1 MQDIARQPAGRQV
14 FGLTRRQAIRVGI
27 LGAAGAVL
35 VAAGGPALLDLIEP
49 SGTFA
54 LMRRR
59 WREHITGDT
68 FMGSQFPEAAEALSR
83 TTEQA
88 ERAFGGLR
96 LTDTGEALWS
106 DLPLGGTTEQ
116 RLVNVRSSYARLR
129 SIAAAYATRGSSLEA
144 DAGVRTD
151 LVAALDQLHAH
162 HYNSSLNTEG
172 NWWEW
177 QIGIPIQLT
186 ATSLLLFD
194 DLGAQRLDRFMTA
207 VDKFCPSPAGKG
219 TNRVWSA
226 RVVAERSILGEDP
239 EKLASARTQALPALR
254 YVVDGD
260 GMRQDG
266 SFLHHQHAYTG
277 AYGVSLVAS
286 TASLISLFHQSPWQ
300 FTQAEI
306 ADVLDWTESGLVPWL
321 HRGALLAPV
330 RGRTIA
336 RPGATDLSAGIQAT
350 QALLLL
356 APLVDA
362 ERRARFESVAR
373 YMLDS
378 NPAAYLDGGEG
389 LAASG
394 RMQQLL
400 DAGAAARPPEGGT
413 TIFAQMDRI
422 VHRTTDFTLA
432 VALSSGRTTAYD
444 ASNGENRHGW
454 YTSCGAHYLYLTG
467 SEFDESFW
475 PTVDM
480 TRLPG
485 STVPEGIPE
494 NRARAGD
501 VSEAY
506 WAGGASHGST
516 GAVGMNLRIP
526 ATDAQRAVAGRK
538 SWFFFGNEV
547 AMLGTG
553 IRSWSGQRVETI
565 VENRR
570 IADPTTQKLTVSATE
585 IGSGSLMR
593 VPDARWAYLSGP
605 PGQAGIGYVFPNG
618 PLLTAQRERRS
629 GRWADA
635 NPHPAHR
642 DETEHENEY
651 ATISVS
657 HGAAPQGSSY
667 FFVLLPGQGLEDV
680 QRYAAAPE
688 VQVLTSTDQVHAVRR
703 KDATAA
709 NFWTA
714 GTSVE
719 AGITCD
725 SPASVVVISSGRT
738 RTIAVADPT
747 QSLDRPLRLTLTGQT
762 AVTVQAGPYATVES
776 TGPDLTLAVDLNRT
790 APGSTVKVTFE
801 V

>member
-1 MQDIARQPAGRQV
+1 MHDIARQPERRQG
-14 FGLTRRQAIRVGI
+14 FRLTRRQAIRVGAI
-27 LGAAGAVL
+27 GVAGAVL
-35 VAAGGPALLDLIEP
+35 VTAGGPALLDLIEP
-49 SGTFA
+49 PDTFA
-54 LMRRR
+54 AMRSR

-68 FMGSQFPEAAEALSR
+68 FTGSQFPETAEALSR

-106 DLPLGGTTEQ
+106 DLPLDGTTAQ

-144 DAGVRTD
+144 DADVRTD

-162 HYNSSLNTEG
+162 HYNSSLDAEG

-194 DLGAQRLDRFMTA
+194 DLGAERLDRFMAA

-239 EKLASARTQALPALR
+239 ERVASARRQALPAMR
-254 YVVDGD
+254 YVADGD
-260 GMRQDG
+260 GMRPDG
-266 SFLHHQHAYTG
+266 SFLHHQHPYTG

-321 HRGALLAPV
+321 HRGVLLAPV

-336 RPGATDLSAGIQAT
+336 RPGSTDLSAGVQAT

-362 ERRARFESVAR
+362 ERRARLESVAR

-378 NPAAYLDGGEG
+378 APDAYLDGSGG

-400 DAGAAARPPEGGT
+400 DAGPAARPPDNGT
-413 TIFAQMDRI
+413 TVFPQMDRI
-422 VHRTTDFTLA
+422 VHRTTGFTLA
-432 VALSSGRTTAYD
+432 LALSSDRTTVYD

-454 YTSCGAHYLYLTG
+454 YTGCGAHYLYLNGT
-467 SEFDESFW
+467 EFDEDFW

-485 STVPEGIPE
+485 STVPEGTPE
-494 NRARAGD
+494 NLARAGD
-501 VSEAY
+501 VGKTS
-506 WAGGASHGST
+506 WAGGTSHGSA
-516 GAVGMNLRIP
+516 GAVGMDLRVP
-526 ATDAQRAVAGRK
+526 ASDGQRAVVGRK
-538 SWFFFGNEV
+538 SWFFFNDEI

-553 IRSWSGQRVETI
+553 VKSWSDQRVETI

-570 IADPTTQKLTVSATE
+570 VEDPTTQKLTVGATE
-585 IGSGSLMR
+585 IGSSAHMR
-593 VPDARWAYLSGP
+593 VPGARWAYLSGAD
-605 PGQAGIGYVFPNG
+605 GSDGIGYVFPDG
-618 PLLTAQRERRS
+618 RTLTAQRERRS

-642 DETEHENEY
+642 DETDHENEY
-651 ATISVS
+651 AVISVS
-657 HGAAPQGSSY
+657 HGVAPQGSSY
-667 FFVLLPGQGLEDV
+667 FFVLLPGRSLEDV
-680 QRYAAAPE
+680 QHYAAEPGI
-688 VQVLTSTDQVHAVRR
+688 QVLASTDQVHAVRR
-703 KDATAA
+703 NDVTAA

-725 SPASVVVISSGRT
+725 SPASVVITSSGRT

-747 QSLDRPLRLTLTGQT
+747 QSIDRPLRLTLTGQT
-762 AVTVQAGPYATVES
+762 AVTVEAGPYTTVES
-776 TGPDLTLAVDLNRT
+776 TGPDLTLALDLNR
-790 APGSTVKVTFE
+790 APAGSTVTLTFE